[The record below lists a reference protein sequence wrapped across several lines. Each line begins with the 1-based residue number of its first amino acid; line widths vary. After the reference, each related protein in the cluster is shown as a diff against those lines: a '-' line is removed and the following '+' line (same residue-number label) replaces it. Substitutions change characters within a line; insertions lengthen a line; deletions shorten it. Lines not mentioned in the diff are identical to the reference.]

1 MLASVLLDVAS
12 SGSNVGIGYGLGAVG
27 AGIAALGAGIGIGHI
42 GQGGLESMARQPE
55 IMSELRTN
63 MILAIAFVEGT
74 SFFGMVI
81 GLLVLLIK

>member
-12 SGSNVGIGYGLGAVG
+12 SGSNVGIGYGLGAFG
-27 AGIAALGAGIGIGHI
+27 AGIAALGAGIGIGQI
-42 GQGGLESMARQPE
+42 GKGGLESMARQPE
-55 IMSELRTN
+55 IMGELRTN

>member
-1 MLASVLLDVAS
+1 MLASVLMDI
-12 SGSNVGIGYGLGAVG
+12 GIGYGLGAVG
-27 AGIAALGAGIGIGHI
+27 AGVAALGAGIGIGNI
-42 GQGGLESMARQPE
+42 GKGGLESMARQPE
-55 IMSELRTN
+55 IMSDLRTN

>member
-1 MLASVLLDVAS
+1 MLASVLLDVAA
-12 SGSNVGIGYGLGAVG
+12 SGANVGIGYGLGAVG
-27 AGIAALGAGIGIGHI
+27 AGLAALGAGIGIGAI
-42 GQGGLESMARQPE
+42 GRGGLESMARQPE
-55 IMSELRTN
+55 IMADLRTN